1 MSFVSATTGRLS
13 LLLSTLLLLSSCA
26 TTPQQPGY
34 SLQQNEVRQW
44 YSQARELVQT
54 RRGVDLQQVTLSTVS
69 SREMLFVLSDLYGK
83 KLDPG
88 MTADMRV
95 RVFADRAF
103 AEVGFL
109 QAVYDPFA
117 KRIVVNEE
125 NLSRFI
131 ARLTR
136 NGAGAREAALTVLIH
151 ELVHAADDAEFDFIA
166 VEKRHAGDALG
177 VYMMAEGHAEL
188 QTEMFC
194 VEAGCSS
201 AFAMARSDYL
211 APDPQRVSA
220 ETVHA
225 VRSSNMLLLYGQ
237 SQEFLKALQA
247 RDSSGSL
254 IREAMLSPPGSPL
267 DFFDPAS
274 YPDKPRSNSRD
285 NIYQVLDAVALEK
298 NGHALLKVP
307 ASPYDD
313 TVIPLAQQHRVAFV
327 RQQRQLVDGAGKM
340 IFINQHEREASGV
353 SVYLFEAS
361 GPQAVQEK
369 WREFESQH
377 RGFLSELKKY
387 GIRARHID
395 VDNSDGSVVLPARA
409 KINTAQ
415 IENRE
420 TGEQVHLYNSLY
432 IDGNFLIA
440 VSNADDLALNK
451 TAMLEVI
458 GQLRKVRQGS

>member
-1 MSFVSATTGRLS
+1 MAFIPATTGRLCM
-13 LLLSTLLLLSSCA
+13 LLSALLIISGCA
-26 TTPQQPGY
+26 TTLQQPGY
-34 SLQQNEVRQW
+34 ALKGEEIRQW
-44 YSQARELVQT
+44 YSQARELVQK
-54 RRGVDLQQVTLSTVS
+54 RRGVDLQQVTLSTVT

-83 KLDPG
+83 KLDPD

-125 NLSRFI
+125 NLSQFI

-136 NGAGAREAALTVLIH
+136 NGAGALEAALTVLIH
-151 ELVHAADDAEFDFIA
+151 ELVHAADDAEFDFVA

-188 QTEMFC
+188 QTEDFC

-201 AFAMARSDYL
+201 AFALARSDYH

-220 ETVHA
+220 EAIHA

-237 SQEFLKALQA
+237 SQEFLKALEA
-247 RDSSGSL
+247 RDANGNL
-254 IREAMLSPPGSPL
+254 IRQAMLSPPGSAL
-267 DFFDPAS
+267 DFFDPDS
-274 YPDKPRSNSRD
+274 YPNKPRTNSREKV
-285 NIYQVLDAVALEK
+285 YQVLNSVKLEK
-298 NGHALLKVP
+298 DGRSLLRVP

-313 TVIPLAQQHRVAFV
+313 SVIPLARPQRVAFA
-327 RQQRQLVDGAGKM
+327 RQQRQLVNSAGKM
-340 IFINQHEREASGV
+340 VFINQHERESSGV
-353 SVYLFEAS
+353 SIYLFDAS

-369 WREFESQH
+369 WREFETQH

-387 GIRARHID
+387 GVRARNVE
-395 VDNSDGSVVLPARA
+395 VDNSEGEVELPARA
-409 KINTAQ
+409 KINIAQ
-415 IENRE
+415 IENRQ
-420 TGEQVHLYNSLY
+420 TGELVHLYNSLY
-432 IDGNFLIA
+432 IEGNYLIA
-440 VSNADDLALNK
+440 VSNANDLALNK
-451 TAMLEVI
+451 KAMLEVI
-458 GQLRKVRQGS
+458 SQLQKVR